1 MYVYIEKMRG
11 AMLTRKV
18 IDSTK
23 ALKAVD
29 RVGVVWGNLK
39 ARGAELVILDN
50 NIFISLADDSR

>member
-29 RVGVVWGNLK
+29 RLGVVGGNLK
-39 ARGAELVILDN
+39 ARGAGVGH
-50 NIFISLADDSR
+50 SG

>member
-23 ALKAVD
+23 ALKAYD
-29 RVGVVWGNLK
+29 RLGVVWGNLK
-39 ARGAELVILDN
+39 ARGAGVGLLER
-50 NIFISLADDSR
+50 DSAS